1 MKVYNTLTRTNDEL
15 IPINDKNINLFV
27 CGPTVY
33 DFSHIGHA
41 KTYTQFD
48 VIVKYLRWTGYNV
61 FYLQNITDIDDKI
74 INRANELGKDSQE
87 LAKQFEEEYY
97 KDMTA
102 LKVTSVTKYARATDF
117 IPEIISQVNRLIEKG
132 AYETSDGIYYDLS
145 KFSDYGKLS
154 NQNIEELNQH
164 RVDPNPEKKNSGDF
178 VLWKKAKPG
187 EPTWESPWGL
197 GRPGWHIEDT
207 AITEK
212 FFGSNYDVHGGGTE
226 LIFPHH
232 EAEIAQM
239 ELISGKPPLV
249 KYWLHTG
256 WLKVKGEKMSKSLG
270 NFLTIRDALKSYK
283 PEVLRYFFMSVNYR
297 SPLDYSPESL
307 EHARNGLQRV
317 QDFIQKL
324 QEITKQDGETA
335 KDLLND
341 VKQDFIDAMDDD
353 FEISKALASIFEL
366 VKEGNK
372 LLSDLSKKGAEEILD
387 LLKDLN
393 QVLDVFNFET
403 EDLDSNIQK
412 LFDEREKARSEK
424 AFALAD
430 KIRDELKSKRIILED
445 TPEGVRW
452 KKV

>member
-430 KIRDELKSKRIILED
+430 KIRDELKSKGIILED